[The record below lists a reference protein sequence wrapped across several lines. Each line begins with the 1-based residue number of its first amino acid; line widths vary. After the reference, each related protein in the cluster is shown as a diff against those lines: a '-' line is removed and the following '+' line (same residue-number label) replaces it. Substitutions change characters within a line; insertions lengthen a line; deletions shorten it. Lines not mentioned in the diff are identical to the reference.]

1 MKLVGPDPTAL
12 NFVAQP
18 SEISAWRNKSKH
30 DLIGHRRYEAV
41 ALAGEIG
48 GDVLFRCW
56 TWRTICQPALV
67 ERLPLRSGQPQ
78 GADATR
84 ERHHGGLFAAQQD
97 VEALLSKRGMKAA
110 DHAAPRIA
118 PRCRLIEGFED
129 CSAGCFLRAE
139 EGCHRRG

>member
-56 TWRTICQPALV
+56 TWRTIV
-67 ERLPLRSGQPQ
+67 SLPSSSAFLC
-78 GADATR
+78 
-84 ERHHGGLFAAQQD
+84 AAGSRR
-97 VEALLSKRGMKAA
+97 V
-110 DHAAPRIA
+110 PT
-118 PRCRLIEGFED
+118 
-129 CSAGCFLRAE
+129 LRASAITV
-139 EGCHRRG
+139 GCLPRSRILRHCCSSGE